1 MQACIKQKITSSLSG
16 PDAFDVSGPD
26 FARATAGQRRLHICL
41 TAAASNEAE
50 PGAQHNKNARQFCST
65 FLFAE
70 RCGILT
76 CMKTQILYED
86 KDIIVCDKPAGLAVQ
101 SGRASEPDMVSELKN
116 YLAKNDRKVVSVSS
130 AGANVRCGLPSEKK
144 PVYLGVIHR
153 LDQPVSGVLV
163 FAKNQRAAARLSGQ
177 IADHSLQKTY
187 RAIVM
192 VQDGGGEKSR
202 NSQED
207 LKNGETGVKELTDY
221 MVKMP
226 GGGARIAAPEERDA
240 KKAQLSYRCLEH
252 KEGCALLEIDL
263 KTGRHHQIRLQ
274 MAHANMPLL
283 GDNRYGN
290 EGSQDLSRRLGIRT
304 IQLQAVRLSFVHPGT
319 GKRVSFETKKK
330 LGFGE

>member
-1 MQACIKQKITSSLSG
+1 MIKMESG
-16 PDAFDVSGPD
+16 Y
-26 FARATAGQRRLHICL
+26 
-41 TAAASNEAE
+41 
-50 PGAQHNKNARQFCST
+50 GA
-65 FLFAE
+65 FLFAG
-70 RCGILT
+70 RCDILT
-76 CMKTQILYED
+76 SMKTQILYED
-86 KDIIVCDKPAGLAVQ
+86 KDILVCDKPAGLAVQ
-101 SGRASEPDMVSELKN
+101 SGRASEPDVVSELKN
-116 YLAKNDRKVVSVSS
+116 YLAKNGRKVMSVSGT
-130 AGANVRCGLPSEKK
+130 GANVRCGLPSGKE

-163 FAKNQRAAARLSGQ
+163 FAKNQRAAAKLSGQ

-187 RAIVM
+187 RAIVLM
-192 VQDGGGEKSR
+192 QDGGNEKDW
-202 NSQED
+202 NGPAD
-207 LKNGETGVKELTDY
+207 LESGKSGIKELTDY

-240 KKAQLSYRCLEH
+240 KKAQLFYRCLDY

-283 GDNRYGN
+283 GDKRYGN
-290 EGSQDLSRRLGIRT
+290 ESSLELSRRLGIRS

-319 GKRVSFETKKK
+319 GRQVSFEAEKK